1 MVELRT
7 HGLAAFLCL
16 YLHHMNVNAG
26 TLFANPG
33 EDVFFN
39 ISLTSAPLDNNFISV
54 EKNPDDKLM
63 VFLSRANPP
72 TIADRYK
79 YRVTYTGN
87 IEQTEMTFLL
97 NKVSIEDAGEFRVVL
112 TGFGKVLGSQ
122 ILAVAGRPDIPTIV
136 ERTIAQVN
144 NDYVIEC
151 KTQSKSRPE
160 TNGFQTSFA
169 WKINDTDLK
178 NNSVHTVRGQMLSIH
193 RLQRE
198 DRFDKYSCIAFDSP
212 KMPSN
217 ASNYYQIDPKY
228 GPSEELTLDPP
239 TRTYIVKEGCQL
251 KTIACSADCHPDCMF
266 TWDRSID
273 IGAKL
278 SLGVIDIDKSGNYTC
293 TAHNP
298 ITNVSWTTSIEVILT
313 PEDTCSCQVDHCVCE
328 MCSSP
333 IDTTKQIVRSERISC
348 TDESCGNSKPEKNE
362 FPVAMVTAAG
372 VAFAGINLGIILA
385 CYKWYRIRHV
395 KSSTTTNVMHDS
407 NDNLSRLVE
416 QASADHSNGED
427 RYSTIDEVFPKE
439 IVPSAE
445 TTLNSE
451 SSRRKRV
458 SVRYTRQPSVSSR
471 RTSSTGDFGNE
482 EEIETPS
489 SDCFQDS
496 VLPEETSALVY
507 IQPHFN
513 STED

>member
-7 HGLAAFLCL
+7 HVLAAFLCL
-16 YLHHMNVNAG
+16 YLHYMNVNAG
-26 TLFANPG
+26 TLFADPG

-54 EKNPDDKLM
+54 ERSPEDKLM

-79 YRVTYTGN
+79 GRVTYTGN
-87 IEQTEMTFLL
+87 TEQTEMTFLL
-97 NKVSIEDAGEFRVVL
+97 KKVSIEDGGEFQVVL
-112 TGFGKVLGSQ
+112 TGFRTVLGSQ

-144 NDYVIEC
+144 KDYVIEC

-212 KMPSN
+212 TLPSN
-217 ASNYYQIDPKY
+217 ASNYYQLDPKY
-228 GPSEELTLDPP
+228 GPSKELTLDPP

-251 KTIACSADCHPDCMF
+251 KTITCSADCHPDCMF

-278 SLGVIDIDKSGNYTC
+278 SLGVIDIDKSENYTC

-298 ITNVSWTTSIEVILT
+298 ITNISWTTSIEVMLT
-313 PEDTCSCQVDHCVCE
+313 PEDTCSCQVGTCVCE

-385 CYKWYRIRHV
+385 CYKWY
-395 KSSTTTNVMHDS
+395 STTTHVMHDS
-407 NDNLSRLVE
+407 NDNLSGSVE

-427 RYSTIDEVFPKE
+427 RYSTIDEVFPKQ

-445 TTLNSE
+445 TTLNSK

-458 SVRYTRQPSVSSR
+458 SVRYTRQQSVSSR

-489 SDCFQDS
+489 SD
-496 VLPEETSALVY
+496 
-507 IQPHFN
+507 
-513 STED
+513 